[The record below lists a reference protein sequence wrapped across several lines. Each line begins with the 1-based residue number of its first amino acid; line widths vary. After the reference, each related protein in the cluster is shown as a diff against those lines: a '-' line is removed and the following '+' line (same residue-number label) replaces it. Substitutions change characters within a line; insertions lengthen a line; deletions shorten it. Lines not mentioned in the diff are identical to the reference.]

1 MIDADEWNQYARDTE
16 AEIAKLRAELEIAYG
31 QINRCVEQN
40 KYLESTISRP
50 QDQIALT
57 PKPFCEEHSKFPYE
71 ECPWCEAEA
80 QTALVSRHTEY
91 AVCPHCG
98 FADQDSW
105 EFDLGP
111 GPGLDGDGEVS
122 CGSCGKDYFLE
133 RHVSVSYSSRKL
145 AARKGEGEK

>member
-1 MIDADEWNQYARDTE
+1 MIDADEWNQYARDAE

-80 QTALVSRHTEY
+80 QTALVSRLREY
-91 AVCPHCG
+91 AWHKASCSRFPDLPFDCDCG
-98 FADQDSW
+98 YD
-105 EFDLGP
+105 ELMK
-111 GPGLDGDGEVS
+111 E
-122 CGSCGKDYFLE
+122 LE
-133 RHVSVSYSSRKL
+133 ESK
-145 AARKGEGEK
+145 